1 MASAVQFDEELGI
14 RMSMNRQ
21 ECLGRIS
28 RQPAGGEDADQ
39 VTLFDFHVHHQRM
52 AATSG
57 GSTHTIATNQKPQAS
72 LRRLWLEARSS
83 NTLRTSRLTLKS
95 NHVLLMLL
103 HGV

>member
-1 MASAVQFDEELGI
+1 MASAVQLDEELGL
-14 RMSMNRQ
+14 RVAMDRQ
-21 ECLGRIS
+21 ECLGRI
-28 RQPAGGEDADQ
+28 RRLPARNEDADQ
-39 VTLFDFHVHHQRM
+39 ITLFDFHVHHQRM

-57 GSTHTIATNQKPQAS
+57 GSTHTIATNQKPQAN
-72 LRRLWLEARSS
+72 LRRLGLEARSS